1 MVRTISF
8 RYVIVRDG
16 ADFTEIYPAQSGTP
30 SIKMVGNSG
39 IKTKLTGSFVDPGS
53 SVVWLSDEIRPEI
66 IIDGVPHPL
75 GIYMPAS
82 VREMESDT
90 ERSLSIE
97 AYDRCWR
104 VRDVKTEDLL
114 HFDAGTSYITVVQQ
128 LLTACG
134 IALVSAT
141 PSEAVLAEARED
153 WNIGTDYLTIVNQLL
168 SEINYNHLWFDAE
181 GLAILEPASV
191 PTAANIEHTLDD
203 TDIRSLILPSLS
215 HETDVYQAP
224 NVFVCVCSN
233 ADKSGVMVAKSENTN
248 PQSPLSIARRGRR
261 IVKVTQVN
269 NIASQE
275 ELQAYA
281 DRMRNESMITG
292 ETIIL
297 KTGLFPGFGVND
309 VTAVRYGDLFAVC
322 LETAWQMSLQVGG
335 TMTHTLEKV
344 VINLG

>member
-1 MVRTISF
+1 MTRTLGF

-16 ADFTEIYPAQSGTP
+16 ADYSEIYPAQGGTP
-30 SIKMVGNSG
+30 KVKMNGSSAIKADLSGNF
-39 IKTKLTGSFVDPGS
+39 IDPGD
-53 SVVWLSDEIRPEI
+53 SVSWLADEIRPEL
-66 IIDGVPHPL
+66 IIDGTAYPL

-82 VREMESDT
+82 IRQTETDT
-90 ERSLSIE
+90 ERYLNIT

-114 HFDAGTSYITVVQQ
+114 HFDAGTPYLTAVQQ

-134 IALVSAT
+134 IALISVVPCA
-141 PSEAVLAEARED
+141 AAFAEDRED
-153 WNIGTDYLTIVNQLL
+153 WNIGTDYLSIVNQLL
-168 SEINYNHLWFDAE
+168 SEINYNPLWFNAE

-203 TDIRSLILPSLS
+203 TDIRSLILPSS
-215 HETDVYQAP
+215 SRETDIYKAP
-224 NVFVCVCSN
+224 NVFVAVCSN
-233 ADKSGVMVAKSENTN
+233 ADKSGVMRAKSENTN

-261 IVKVTQVN
+261 IVKVVQVN

-275 ELQAYA
+275 DLQVYA

-292 ETIIL
+292 ETIIV
-297 KTGLFPGFGVND
+297 KTGIFPGYGVND
-309 VTAVRYGDLFAVC
+309 VTSIRYGDLFAVC
-322 LETAWQMSLQVGG
+322 LEKAWSMDLQVGG
-335 TMTHTLEKV
+335 IMTHTLEKV

>member
-1 MVRTISF
+1 MIRTLSF

-16 ADFTEIYPAQSGTP
+16 ADYAEIHPAQGAAP
-30 SIKMVGNSG
+30 SIRMTGTAA
-39 IKTKLTGSFVDPGS
+39 IKTSLSGSFIDPGG
-53 SVVWLSDEIRPEI
+53 SVSWLTDEIRPELI
-66 IIDGVPHPL
+66 VDGVPYAL

-82 VREMESDT
+82 VREMESNS
-90 ERSLSIE
+90 ERFLSIE

-104 VRDVKTEDLL
+104 VRDMKTEDLL
-114 HFDAGTSYITVVQQ
+114 HFDAGTPYLTAIQQ

-134 IALVSAT
+134 IALVSVT
-141 PSEAVLAEARED
+141 PNAAAFTEARED
-153 WNIGTDYLTIVNQLL
+153 WSIGTDYLSIVNQLL
-168 SEINYNHLWFDAE
+168 SEINFNPLWFDAD

-215 HETDVYQAP
+215 RDTDIYDAP

-233 ADKSGVMVAKSENTN
+233 ADKDSVMLARSENTN

-261 IVKVTQVN
+261 IVKVVQVD

-281 DRMRNESMITG
+281 DRIRSESMITG
-292 ETIIL
+292 EKIIV
-297 KTGLFPGFGVND
+297 KTGLFPGYGVND
-309 VTAVRYGDLFAVC
+309 VTAIRYRDLFSVC
-322 LETAWQMSLQVGG
+322 LEKAWQMDLQVGG
-335 TMTHTLEKV
+335 SMTHTLEKV